1 MGPKPAPTWGH
12 DRYGEP
18 AAKSCCRAYDMA
30 IDGKRA
36 GSLDVGGSNLGPL
49 KQLLYGTLALPITHF
64 HHVRDY
70 IVVTHWLNDTWI
82 LHLLESPAGLRV
94 PGYLRP
100 VTSLRTLTTWHCP
113 HNVSAAAAAKRRSCS
128 SRSISPAHRAHS
140 SKHAAAGLHCR

>member
-64 HHVRDY
+64 HHVRD
-70 IVVTHWLNDTWI
+70 
-82 LHLLESPAGLRV
+82 
-94 PGYLRP
+94 
-100 VTSLRTLTTWHCP
+100 
-113 HNVSAAAAAKRRSCS
+113 
-128 SRSISPAHRAHS
+128 
-140 SKHAAAGLHCR
+140 